1 MDQTNEQKKKMLY
14 MKNKLTQ
21 ALFDTVNDR

>member
-1 MDQTNEQKKKMLY
+1 MDQTNEQKKKMLP